1 LTRSAPLAFDTAAS
15 PLPVRPG
22 ARAIAH
28 IKFTMSDRWNRSRD
42 GTERF
47 RSGFEF
53 GSPQADVGSRNTT
66 LPPLYA
72 SGFTRVTMYPADLDR
87 VVMLGAPGSRFHHV
101 QNKEMIDSPRT
112 LEATSV

>member
-53 GSPQADVGSRNTT
+53 GIHKRTSDQEIRLCRPFT
-66 LPPLYA
+66 LQDL
-72 SGFTRVTMYPADLDR
+72 PA
-87 VVMLGAPGSRFHHV
+87 
-101 QNKEMIDSPRT
+101 
-112 LEATSV
+112 